1 MATPHPRS
9 GTATP
14 GGTAPAATDRA
25 AEGSTAAPAFS
36 TPLLVGRPNLGNRDR
51 LMDRIAA
58 MLDRRWFSNN
68 GPLVAEFED
77 ALAAYVGV
85 KHCVT
90 MCNAT
95 IAMEIAARALD
106 LRGEVIVPAY
116 TFIATAHAFRWQEIV
131 PVFADMDPRTHNLDP
146 ASIERLITPNTTAIV
161 GTHVWGRPCEI
172 EAIEAIACRHGLPVL
187 YDAAHAFGCSHRGR
201 MLGGFGRCEVFSF
214 HATKFL
220 NSFEGGAIATNDDA
234 LAERMRL
241 MRNFGF
247 QGFDNVIH
255 LGTNGKMTE
264 VCAAMGLTS
273 LESIDEIIQ
282 INQRNYL
289 AYREGL
295 TGLPGIELIQYDPTE
310 RNNYQY
316 VVVEVDPEVCP
327 INRDALVDHLH
338 AHQVIAR
345 KYFWPGVHRM
355 QPYRAEQP
363 NAGMLL
369 PNTERIA
376 KRVIVL
382 PTGQQ
387 TTPVEIAAICGIVRS
402 IATLTTNSHHLS
414 KHQGRP

>member
-1 MATPHPRS
+1 MPHATAGH
-9 GTATP
+9 
-14 GGTAPAATDRA
+14 
-25 AEGSTAAPAFS
+25 TAAPAFAA
-36 TPLLVGRPNLGNRDR
+36 PLLVGRPNLGNRDR
-51 LMDRIAA
+51 LMERIAA

-68 GPLVAEFED
+68 GPLVQEFEE

-85 KHCVT
+85 THCVT

-116 TFIATAHAFRWQEIV
+116 TFVATAHAFRWQEIV

-146 ASIERLITPNTTAIV
+146 ASIERLITPKTTAIV

-172 EAIEAIACRHGLPVL
+172 EAIEAIACRHGLPVM

-220 NSFEGGAIATNDDA
+220 NSFEGGAVATNDDA
-234 LAERMRL
+234 LAARMRL

-273 LESIDEIIQ
+273 LESIDEIIE
-282 INQRNYL
+282 INRRNYL
-289 AYREGL
+289 AYKEGL
-295 TGLPGIELIQYDPTE
+295 RGLPGIELIHYDPAE

-316 VVVEVDPEVCP
+316 VVVEVDPEICP
-327 INRDALVDHLH
+327 IDRDALVDHLH

-363 NAGMLL
+363 NARMLL
-369 PNTERIA
+369 TNTERIA

-387 TTPVEIAAICGIVRS
+387 TSVDDIHRLTEIIRDCMA
-402 IATLTTNSHHLS
+402 
-414 KHQGRP
+414 

>member
-1 MATPHPRS
+1 M
-9 GTATP
+9 
-14 GGTAPAATDRA
+14 
-25 AEGSTAAPAFS
+25 F
-36 TPLLVGRPNLGNRDR
+36 VGRPNLGNRDR
-51 LMDRIAA
+51 LMERIAA

-68 GPLVAEFED
+68 GPMVQEFED
-77 ALAAYVGV
+77 ALATYVGV

-95 IAMEIAARALD
+95 IAMEIAVRALD
-106 LRGEVIVPAY
+106 LKGEVIVPAY
-116 TFIATAHAFRWQEIV
+116 TFVATAHAFRWQEIV

-146 ASIERLITPNTTAIV
+146 DSIERLITPKTTAIV

-172 EAIEAIACRHGLPVL
+172 EAIEAIACRHGLPVM
-187 YDAAHAFGCSHRGR
+187 YDAAHAFGCSHRGQ

-220 NSFEGGAIATNDDA
+220 NSFEGGAVATNDDA

-273 LESIDEIIQ
+273 LESIDEIIE
-282 INQRNYL
+282 INRRNYL
-289 AYREGL
+289 AYQEGL
-295 TGLPGIELIQYDPTE
+295 RGLPGIELIQYDPAE

-316 VVVEVDPEVCP
+316 VVVEIDSEACP
-327 INRDALVDHLH
+327 IDRDALVDHLH

-363 NAGMLL
+363 NARMLL

-387 TTPVEIAAICGIVRS
+387 TSPEGVADVCTIIGSAIHR
-402 IATLTTNSHHLS
+402 
-414 KHQGRP
+414 

>member
-1 MATPHPRS
+1 VT
-9 GTATP
+9 T
-14 GGTAPAATDRA
+14 
-25 AEGSTAAPAFS
+25 
-36 TPLLVGRPNLGNRDR
+36 
-51 LMDRIAA
+51 
-58 MLDRRWFSNN
+58 NN
-68 GPLVAEFED
+68 DE
-77 ALAAYVGV
+77 
-85 KHCVT
+85 
-90 MCNAT
+90 
-95 IAMEIAARALD
+95 
-106 LRGEVIVPAY
+106 
-116 TFIATAHAFRWQEIV
+116 
-131 PVFADMDPRTHNLDP
+131 
-146 ASIERLITPNTTAIV
+146 
-161 GTHVWGRPCEI
+161 
-172 EAIEAIACRHGLPVL
+172 
-187 YDAAHAFGCSHRGR
+187 
-201 MLGGFGRCEVFSF
+201 
-214 HATKFL
+214 
-220 NSFEGGAIATNDDA
+220 
-234 LAERMRL
+234 LAEKMRL

-247 QGFDNVIH
+247 VDYDKAVY
-255 LGTNGKMTE
+255 LGINGKMNE

>member
-1 MATPHPRS
+1 MSNNNEPHVTVR
-9 GTATP
+9 
-14 GGTAPAATDRA
+14 APVLGR
-25 AEGSTAAPAFS
+25 PAFS
-36 TPLLVGRPNLGNRDR
+36 EPTYVGRPNVGNRQR
-51 LMDRIAA
+51 LLERLES

-68 GPLVAEFED
+68 GPLVQEFEE
-77 ALAAYVGV
+77 ALASYVVV
-85 KHCVT
+85 KHCVS

-116 TFIATAHAFRWQEIV
+116 TFVATAHAFRWQEIV
-131 PVFADMDPRTHNLDP
+131 PVFADMDPETHNLAPD
-146 ASIERLITPNTTAIV
+146 SIERLITPKTTAIV
-161 GTHVWGRPCEI
+161 GTHVWGRPCAI
-172 EAIEAIACRHGLPVL
+172 EAIEAIACRHGLPVM

-220 NSFEGGAIATNDDA
+220 NSFEGGAVATNDDA

-247 QGFDNVIH
+247 AGFDNVIH

-273 LESIDEIIQ
+273 LESIDEIIE
-282 INQRNYL
+282 INRRNYL

-295 TGLPGIELIQYDPTE
+295 TGLPGIELIHYDPAE

-327 INRDALVDHLH
+327 SDRDALVDHLH

-363 NAGMLL
+363 NARVLL
-369 PNTERIA
+369 PHTETMAERI
-376 KRVIVL
+376 IVL

-387 TTPVEIAAICGIVRS
+387 MSCDDVHKVC
-402 IATLTTNSHHLS
+402 TLIRQVCT
-414 KHQGRP
+414 G

>member
-1 MATPHPRS
+1 MATPPPSSGQSTLAAVPHP
-9 GTATP
+9 TA
-14 GGTAPAATDRA
+14 GH
-25 AEGSTAAPAFS
+25 TAAPAFAA
-36 TPLLVGRPNLGNRDR
+36 PLLVGRPNLGNRDR
-51 LMDRIAA
+51 LMQRIGE

-68 GPLVAEFED
+68 GPLVAEFEQ
-77 ALAAYVGV
+77 ALATYVGV

-116 TFIATAHAFRWQEIV
+116 TFVATAHAFRWQEIV

-146 ASIERLITPNTTAIV
+146 ASIERLITPKTTAIV

-172 EAIEAIACRHGLPVL
+172 EAIEAIACRHGLPVM

-220 NSFEGGAIATNDDA
+220 NSFEGGAVATNDDA

-247 QGFDNVIH
+247 HGFDNVIH

-273 LESIDEIIQ
+273 LESIDEIIDV
-282 INQRNYL
+282 NRRNYL
-289 AYREGL
+289 AYRDGL
-295 TGLPGIELIQYDPTE
+295 TGLPGIELIRYDPAE

-327 INRDALVDHLH
+327 IDRDALVDHLH

-363 NAGMLL
+363 NARMLL
-369 PNTERIA
+369 PNTERVA

-387 TTPVEIAAICGIVRS
+387 TGPEEVGVVCGVIRHAIAGAAPEPRVY
-402 IATLTTNSHHLS
+402 T
-414 KHQGRP
+414 